1 MRFASASVDNGLNP
15 VWGVPFEV
23 DIINPTLAYLRFV
36 VYDEDM
42 FGEPN
47 FIAHAIFPV
56 CSLKEGLWIF
66 PNCWFSTSPVNVETT
81 RKKSR
86 L

>member
-1 MRFASASVDNGLNP
+1 MDNGLNP
-15 VWGVPFEV
+15 VWWVTFEV
-23 DIINPTLAYLRFV
+23 DIINPSLSYLRFV

-56 CSLKEGLWIF
+56 GSLKAGGWLLGIKW
-66 PNCWFSTSPVNVETT
+66 WS
-81 RKKSR
+81 
-86 L
+86 